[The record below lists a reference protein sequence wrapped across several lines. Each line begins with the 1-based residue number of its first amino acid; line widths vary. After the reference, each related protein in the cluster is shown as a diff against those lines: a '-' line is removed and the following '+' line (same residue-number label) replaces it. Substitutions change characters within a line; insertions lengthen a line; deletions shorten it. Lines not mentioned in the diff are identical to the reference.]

1 MNSSFVSISIL
12 AKSNISRECLINFLT
27 EVSSQSLRSYLKLA
41 NIYDGNSNKRK
52 SYLIEMIVY
61 WCIINK
67 LSKNKI
73 EDISK
78 NDVRMILKDENIN
91 IKPLP
96 GYENCKLKKKDIK
109 PYEDECSIK
118 IKEWLL
124 YYYFI

>member
-12 AKSNISRECLINFLT
+12 VKSNISRECLINFLT

-61 WCIINK
+61 GCIINK

-78 NDVRMILKDENIN
+78 NDVPMILKDENIN
-91 IKPLP
+91 IKPLS
-96 GYENCKLKKKDIK
+96 GYENSKLKKKDIK

-118 IKEWLL
+118 IKE
-124 YYYFI
+124 

>member
-1 MNSSFVSISIL
+1 MINMNSSFVSISIL
-12 AKSNISRECLINFLT
+12 VKSNISREC
-27 EVSSQSLRSYLKLA
+27 LKLA

-52 SYLIEMIVY
+52 SYLIETIVY
-61 WCIINK
+61 GCIINK

-91 IKPLP
+91 IESLP
-96 GYENCKLKKKDIK
+96 GYENSKLKKKYIN

-118 IKEWLL
+118 IKECLL